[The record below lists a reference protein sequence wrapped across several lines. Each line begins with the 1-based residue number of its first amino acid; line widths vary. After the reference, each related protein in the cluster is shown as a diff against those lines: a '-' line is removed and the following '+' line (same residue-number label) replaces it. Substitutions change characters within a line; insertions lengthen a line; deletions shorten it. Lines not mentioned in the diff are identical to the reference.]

1 MKKLLSVLAGLVM
14 LLNLSPFHSRSSESE
29 KKDLNS
35 LAESLGADTDF
46 LNVVN
51 YSHASDDMV
60 SEEVFQEYL
69 DKCSLLEAVYSP
81 IHHFNQTII
90 SGSDMGIS
98 IVEILSHNGVISP
111 NEIQKNAKKLSE
123 VTFDEEL
130 DKLITTYQVTQS
142 YANFNNYIKYIS
154 FSLDYEKQI
163 ERLITTAEK
172 CMDNKRYFLINIHG
186 KELNHNMCGIGI
198 ADGKWEWNDKV
209 YDKCILT
216 LDSNVVKFSEK
227 SCIYI
232 NSDTMESIIP
242 AYEFDMND
250 EPKYAAFDDD
260 SLLNFRGAINPSYEI
275 DDKYKI
281 TDFKYI
287 PSKYSPAYT
296 VKKGVKTL
304 IESQINEYK
313 KTSVDLFDFDYLR
326 VEMNRFYKRFPMF
339 IYSNANRW
347 VEVFFE
353 DCDYMRNPE
362 YKGAFEINDNFIR
375 IVNENDAPFDAW
387 IDFQMNNGTYDFE
400 PFFMWDFHGQ
410 VEDDLTIEVVEKGML
425 LKSSGRIDMNV
436 TPYRYI
442 TDENGDFQYVQD
454 YYLLTGYAEKDKPH
468 TENDI
473 LITIDEERKIAF
485 YADKDSDGAF
495 EAKLSRHEMSNE
507 NVCRIISD
515 NDVLVTVNDD
525 YKIQCYIDDN
535 SDGIFDTPVVKGDA
549 NYDGVVNSADA
560 NSVLTQYG
568 RISTSVFYVY
578 SDLFAMDFNNDGNV
592 NSADAL
598 GIFCYYSKNQT
609 S

>member
-1 MKKLLSVLAGLVM
+1 M
-14 LLNLSPFHSRSSESE
+14 LLTLSPFHSRSAENE
-29 KKDLNS
+29 KNDLNS

-51 YSHASDDMV
+51 YSHNSDDMI
-60 SEEVFQEYL
+60 SEEVFQDYL
-69 DKCSLLEAVYSP
+69 EKCSILEAVYSP
-81 IHHFNQTII
+81 KHHFDQTII

-98 IVEILSHNGVISP
+98 LIEILSHNGVISP

-130 DKLITTYQVTQS
+130 DKIITTYQVTQS
-142 YANFNNYIKYIS
+142 YASFDNYVNYI
-154 FSLDYEKQI
+154 FSSLNYEKQI
-163 ERLITTAEK
+163 EMLITTAEK
-172 CMDNKRYFLINIHG
+172 CMNEERYFLINIHG
-186 KELNHNMCGIGI
+186 KEFNQNMCGIGI
-198 ADGKWEWNDKV
+198 ADGKWKWNNKV

-227 SCIYI
+227 NCIYI

-250 EPKYAAFDDD
+250 EPVYAAFDDD

-275 DDKYKI
+275 NEKYK
-281 TDFKYI
+281 TTNFKSI

-296 VKKGVKTL
+296 IKNGVKTL
-304 IESQINEYK
+304 IESELNEYK
-313 KTSVDLFDFDYLR
+313 KTSVNLSDFDYLR
-326 VEMNRFYKRFPMF
+326 VEMNRFRKRFPTF

-347 VEVFFE
+347 IEVYFE
-353 DCDYMRNPE
+353 DNDFMRNPE

-375 IVNENDAPFDAW
+375 IVNDNDAPFDAW
-387 IDFQMNNGTYDFE
+387 IDFQMNNDTYDFE

-442 TDENGDFQYVQD
+442 PDENGDFQYVQNH
-454 YYLLTGYAEKDKPH
+454 YLLTGYAQKDKPH

-485 YADKDSDGAF
+485 YADKNNDGAF
-495 EAKLSRHEMSNE
+495 DDKLSRHEMSNE

-535 SDGIFDTPVVKGDA
+535 CDGIFDTPVVKGDA
-549 NYDGVVNSADA
+549 NYDGSVNSADA
-560 NSVLTQYG
+560 ISVLLQYG
-568 RISTSVFYVY
+568 RISTSEFYVY
-578 SDLFAMDFNNDGNV
+578 SDLLAMDFNNDGNV
-592 NSADAL
+592 NSADAFE
-598 GIFCYYSKNQT
+598 IFSYYTENQT

>member
-1 MKKLLSVLAGLVM
+1 MKKLLSVLAGLAI
-14 LLNLSPFHSRSSESE
+14 LLTLSPFHSKSSENE
-29 KKDLNS
+29 KNDLYS

-51 YSHASDDMV
+51 YSHNSYDMV
-60 SEEVFQEYL
+60 SEEVFQDYL
-69 DKCSLLEAVYSP
+69 DKCSVLEAIYSP
-81 IHHFNQTII
+81 RYHFNRTII
-90 SGSDMGIS
+90 SGSDIGIS
-98 IVEILSHNGVISP
+98 LIEILSHNGVISP
-111 NEIQKNAKKLSE
+111 NEIQKNAKTLSE

-130 DKLITTYQVTQS
+130 DKIITTYQVTQS
-142 YANFNNYIKYIS
+142 YANFDNYVNYI
-154 FSLDYEKQI
+154 FSSLNYEKQI
-163 ERLITTAEK
+163 ERLITIAEK
-172 CMDNKRYFLINIHG
+172 CMNEERYFLINIHG
-186 KELNHNMCGIGI
+186 NGFNHNMCGIGI
-198 ADGKWEWNDKV
+198 ADGKWKWNDKV

-227 SCIYI
+227 NCIYI
-232 NSDTMESIIP
+232 NSDTMESTIP

-250 EPKYAAFDDD
+250 ELEYAAFDDD

-275 DDKYKI
+275 NDKYNI
-281 TDFKYI
+281 TNFRYI

-296 VKKGVKTL
+296 IKNGVKTL
-304 IESQINEYK
+304 IESQLNEYK
-313 KTSVDLFDFDYLR
+313 KTSVNLSDFDYLC
-326 VEMNRFYKRFPMF
+326 VEMNRFRKRFPMF

-347 VEVFFE
+347 IEVYFE
-353 DCDYMRNPE
+353 DNDYMRNPE

-375 IVNENDAPFDAW
+375 IVNDNDVPFETS

-410 VEDDLTIEVVEKGML
+410 IEDDLTIEVVEKGML

-442 TDENGDFQYVQD
+442 PDENGNFQYVQNH
-454 YYLLTGYAEKDKPH
+454 YLLTGYAQKDKPH

-485 YADKDSDGAF
+485 YADKNNDGAF
-495 EAKLSRHEMSNE
+495 DDKLSRHEMSNE

-515 NDVLVTVNDD
+515 NDVLVTVNDEN
-525 YKIQCYIDDN
+525 KIQCYIDDN
-535 SDGIFDTPVVKGDA
+535 CDGIFDTPVVKGDA
-549 NYDGVVNSADA
+549 NYDGSVNSADA
-560 NSVLTQYG
+560 ISVLLQYG
-568 RISTSVFYVY
+568 RISTSEFYVY
-578 SDLFAMDFNNDGNV
+578 SDLLAMDFNNDGNV

-598 GIFCYYSKNQT
+598 EIFSYYTENQT